1 MKFWKLIV
9 KVLKVWPILI
19 LNMYTKYLWPVGVII
34 FRSWNLHICAG
45 VARGCGW
52 QKIGACVNLGA
63 YYIVGIPSAYLIAFV
78 LHVGG
83 MVLTEEPSRSFVCLN
98 FHQVPCCKLFLVDV
112 MSFNNAECLIGSMA
126 RHHLRPLGA
135 SPATNGNNT
144 MHKLG

>member
-9 KVLKVWPILI
+9 KVLKVWSILI

>member
-1 MKFWKLIV
+1 VRYIWGHAYSDEEEVVTYVAKMMLVIAVSNFFDGIQC
-9 KVLKVWPILI
+9 VL
-19 LNMYTKYLWPVGVII
+19 
-34 FRSWNLHICAG
+34 SG